1 MTTSLRTPGPARDLL
16 AYRVATGLLC
26 AVFLISVLLTVV
38 DYDGTVAQLRDL
50 GFPTYFAWPQ
60 TIAKLLGVVAILSRR
75 SRTLALFAYAGFLFD
90 MLLALTAHVA
100 EREPYALVAV
110 AGLVVWG
117 FAFAADRRRFGPA
130 TY

>member
-1 MTTSLRTPGPARDLL
+1 
-16 AYRVATGLLC
+16 
-26 AVFLISVLLTVV
+26 VFLVSVLLTVV
-38 DYDGTVAQLRDL
+38 DYDGTIAQLRDL

-60 TIAKLLGVVAILSRR
+60 AAAKLLGVVAVLTRR

-90 MLLALTAHVA
+90 MLLALAAHVA

-110 AGLVVWG
+110 AGLVIWG